1 MLRVGETL
9 VPLIVTSNG
18 THPSNFAGDMKEW
31 PVSITIGNLSS
42 KIRQMPSTHSLI
54 MVALLLIPI
63 KNCNMPQKQLHEQRQ
78 PNREVRN
85 EVLWQVLQHVTF
97 KQNPGAESGNYNV
110 LCADG
115 NFRHCEPDLA
125 AWLADG
131 TEYSDLHHLERHV
144 CFRCAWPKNELEDY
158 VLPDTQYPRRDQ
170 YLYQT
175 LNDTNTKAS
184 NTKLSLCHVHRAF
197 NVILHIPC
205 VVSDLPKPDILHTMH
220 IGMHDHVQKWIFHF
234 MKMHKQLDKY
244 NAIWLFLPSYHDLT
258 PKNKS
263 YEEVSQWNGK
273 ELKELSR
280 DLLGVQAGSL
290 HDGITAHCPKFNC
303 AIECTQPL
311 LEFYIHAQY
320 ESHDDA
326 ILSYMEDALR
336 RFRTFKDGFLLQFA
350 DKNANAKPTT
360 LWRELVQKGNVGM
373 ETNAETRTLS
383 KMLHERK
390 DWWDYISHK
399 IYVCKKLDANSN
411 FPNIHLMSHWAEQI
425 CWYGALQQ
433 YSADSYQEKLKTDL
447 QDSWNTLYHNLNYL
461 RQVISYQCCILC
473 FKIRDLIPQ
482 TLTNRRQ
489 HSAAAYI
496 ILPYGADRAYPLSF
510 QSYANPQFMGPRNR
524 NDGKQ
529 PHAGIKDFRALLDNP
544 LDATHRVAMY
554 SSTRELIK
562 HQGRNKMYISGYEL
576 HPMELCVYH
585 CFQPQVEDL
594 GGERISQMCGWTES
608 QS

>member
-205 VVSDLPKPDILHTMH
+205 VVSDLPKPDILHTMQ
-220 IGMHDHVQKWIFHF
+220 IGMLDHLQKWILHF
-234 MKMHKQLDKY
+234 MNTHERLNKY
-244 NAIWLFLPSYHDLT
+244 NAIWLSVPAYHDLT

-263 YEEVSQWNGK
+263 YEEVSQWNGREMK
-273 ELKELSR
+273 EMQQY
-280 DLLGVQAGSL
+280 LLGGVTHSLRGGSP
-290 HDGITAHCPKFNC
+290 TQRPKCND
-303 AIECTQPL
+303 ASECTQAL
-311 LEFYIHAQY
+311 LEFYMYAPY
-320 ESHDDA
+320 KCHDDVA
-326 ILSYMEDALR
+326 LSCIEDFLR
-336 RFRTFKDGFLLQFA
+336 RFHTFKDGYLIGRGGTKA
-350 DKNANAKPTT
+350 KAKANT
-360 LWRELVQKGNVGM
+360 LRMDHVKKRKVDE
-373 ETNAETRTLS
+373 ETNAEIRMPS
-383 KMLHERK
+383 KNCRK
-390 DWWDYISHK
+390 MNNWQYYIRYAIDVSK
-399 IYVCKKLDANSN
+399 EFNAN
-411 FPNIHLMSHWAEQI
+411 FTFLKMHLMSNW
-425 CWYGALQQ
+425 
-433 YSADSYQEKLKTDL
+433 
-447 QDSWNTLYHNLNYL
+447 
-461 RQVISYQCCILC
+461 
-473 FKIRDLIPQ
+473 
-482 TLTNRRQ
+482 
-489 HSAAAYI
+489 
-496 ILPYGADRAYPLSF
+496 
-510 QSYANPQFMGPRNR
+510 
-524 NDGKQ
+524 
-529 PHAGIKDFRALLDNP
+529 
-544 LDATHRVAMY
+544 
-554 SSTRELIK
+554 
-562 HQGRNKMYISGYEL
+562 
-576 HPMELCVYH
+576 
-585 CFQPQVEDL
+585 VE
-594 GGERISQMCGWTES
+594 
-608 QS
+608 

>member
-1 MLRVGETL
+1 MLRVGDTL
-9 VPLIVTSNG
+9 CALICMSDGIPLLTA
-18 THPSNFAGDMKEW
+18 AGANKEL
-31 PVSITIGNLSS
+31 PVHMTIGTQSS
-42 KIRQMPSTHSLI
+42 KICHMPSTHSLV
-54 MVALLLIPI
+54 MFALLPIPI
-63 KNCNMPQKQLHEQRQ
+63 KMCNITQQQLDEPRQTNWNVLNKVLRQVYQPVTWEQD
-78 PNREVRN
+78 PS
-85 EVLWQVLQHVTF
+85 
-97 KQNPGAESGNYNV
+97 AECEYYNF

-115 NFRHCEPDLA
+115 NFRRWKLVVA
-125 AWLADG
+125 AWLADCP
-131 TEYSDLHHLERHV
+131 EYSDQHHLEQHV
-144 CFRCAWPKNELEDY
+144 CFWCECPKNKLGDY
-158 VLPDTQYPRRDQ
+158 VPPDKQHLWPDHYLYRTLSDANSRSADTQ
-170 YLYQT
+170 L
-175 LNDTNTKAS
+175 
-184 NTKLSLCHVHRAF
+184 LSRHVHRGF
-197 NVILHIPC
+197 KVIRHTPSIM
-205 VVSDLPKPDILHTMH
+205 SNLPKPDILHTMH